1 MNPVFRRSRRVL
13 PFLLAATLGLG
24 LASCGDDEGG
34 SSTANSDVF
43 DKVSVTGEVGESV
56 KVKFD
61 SQVSVDDATSK
72 VLTEGDGPEVADG
85 DQVTTHIYLGNG
97 FTKEQALNTYDSGSP
112 EQLTLD
118 KQQLS
123 EVFLEALS
131 GHTIGSRVAVLA
143 PASEAFGETGN
154 PALGIGNKDT
164 ILLVADLIKIYEPPE
179 ATDVPASK
187 MPELVLEKG
196 DPVGFDFSGL
206 PKPKPDDELK
216 RTVLEKGDG
225 ETVTPDMT
233 LTVDYLGQVYEGK
246 KPFDESFSKEPAEF
260 ALNQVVQ
267 GWTIGLSGVKV
278 GSRVLLA
285 IPPDL
290 GYGEQAQPNI
300 PANSTLYFV
309 VDIRSAS

>member
-13 PFLLAATLGLG
+13 PFLLAATMGFG

-34 SSTANSDVF
+34 AATANSDAF
-43 DKVSVTGEVGESV
+43 DKVSVTGEVGESI
-56 KVKFD
+56 KVTYD

-72 VLTEGDGPEVADG
+72 VLTEGDGPELSDG
-85 DQVTTHIYLGNG
+85 DQVTTHLYLGNG
-97 FTKEQALNTYDSGSP
+97 FTTEQALNTYDSGSP

-118 KQQLS
+118 EQQLS

-154 PALGIGNKDT
+154 PALGIGNEDT

-187 MPELVLEKG
+187 MPELVIEKG
-196 DPVGFDFSGL
+196 DPVGFDFGGL

-216 RTVLEKGDG
+216 RTILEKGDG

-246 KPFDESFSKEPAEF
+246 KPFDESYSKEPAEF
-260 ALNQVVQ
+260 SLNQVVQ

-285 IPPDL
+285 IPPAL
-290 GYGEQAQPNI
+290 GYGEQAQPDI

-309 VDIRSAS
+309 IDIRAAS

>member
-1 MNPVFRRSRRVL
+1 MKSVFRRPRRVL
-13 PFLLAATLGLG
+13 ALLLAVLLATVLV
-24 LASCGDDEGG
+24 ACGDDAG
-34 SSTANSDVF
+34 STTSSSDAF
-43 DKVSVTGEVGESV
+43 DKVSVTGEVGKSI
-56 KVKFD
+56 KVSFD
-61 SQVSVDDATSK
+61 SQVSVDQVTSK

-85 DQVTTHIYLGNG
+85 DQVTTHLYLGNG

-112 EQLTLD
+112 EKLTLD
-118 KQQLS
+118 EKQLS

-143 PASEAFGETGN
+143 PASEAFGPEGN
-154 PALGIGNKDT
+154 PQLNIGNKDT
-164 ILLVADLIKIYEPPE
+164 ILLVADLIKMYEPPK
-179 ATDVPASK
+179 ATDVPASE
-187 MPELVLEKG
+187 MPELITRKG

-206 PKPKPDDELK
+206 PEPKPDDELK

-233 LTVDYLGQVYEGK
+233 VTADYLGQVYEGK

-260 ALNQVVQ
+260 SLSQVVE

-290 GYGEQAQPNI
+290 GYGEQEQAGI

-309 VDIRSAS
+309 VDIVSAQ

>member
-13 PFLLAATLGLG
+13 PFLLVATLGFG

-34 SSTANSDVF
+34 ASSANSDAF
-43 DKVSVTGEVGESV
+43 DKVSVTGEVGESI
-56 KVKFD
+56 KVTYD

-72 VLTEGDGPEVADG
+72 VLTEGDGPELSDG
-85 DQVTTHIYLGNG
+85 DQVTTHVYLGNG

-118 KQQLS
+118 EQQLS

-154 PALGIGNKDT
+154 PALGIGNEDT
-164 ILLVADLIKIYEPPE
+164 ILLVADLIEIYEPPE

-187 MPELVLEKG
+187 MPELVIEKG

-216 RTVLEKGDG
+216 RTILEKGDG

-246 KPFDESFSKEPAEF
+246 KPFDESYSKEPAEF
-260 ALNQVVQ
+260 SLNQVVQ

-285 IPPDL
+285 IPPAL
-290 GYGEQAQPNI
+290 GYGEQAQPDI

-309 VDIRSAS
+309 IDIRAAS